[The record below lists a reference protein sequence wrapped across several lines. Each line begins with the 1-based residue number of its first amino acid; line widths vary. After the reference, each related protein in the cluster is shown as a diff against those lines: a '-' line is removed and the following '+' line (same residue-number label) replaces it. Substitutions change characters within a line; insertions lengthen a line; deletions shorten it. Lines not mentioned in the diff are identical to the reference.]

1 MHINAD
7 FTKPARVDAAAMPWL
22 ASPMRGVERRMLDRV
37 GDEVA
42 RATSLVRYAP
52 GSYFSPHNH
61 DGGEEF
67 LVLDGVFSDEHGDYG
82 AGYYVRNP
90 QGSSH
95 KPFSKDGCVI
105 FVKLWQMD
113 AADQDFIRIDTAKA
127 DFAAADRD
135 GVRRLSLHAFGG
147 VETAIEIWPGGTSS
161 ARDWPGGAEILILDG
176 DLQDPISTPLT
187 ALGWLRYPAGAAL
200 KLRSA
205 HGARVFIKT
214 GHLAK
219 AQSAP
224 GGHAA

>member
-22 ASPMRGVERRMLDRV
+22 ASPMQGVERRMLDRV

-52 GSYFSPHNH
+52 GSYFSPHHH

-82 AGYYVRNP
+82 PGYYVRNP

-113 AADQDFIRIDTAKA
+113 AADQNFVRIDTAKA
-127 DFAAADRD
+127 DFGAADRD
-135 GVRRLSLHAFGG
+135 GVRRLALHAFGG
-147 VETAIEIWPGGTSS
+147 VETAIEIWPAGTES
-161 ARDWPGGAEILILDG
+161 ARVWPGGAEILVLEG
-176 DLQDPISTPLT
+176 GLQADADRPLS
-187 ALGWLRYPAGAAL
+187 ALGWLRYPAGAAAT
-200 KLRSA
+200 LRCSD
-205 HGARVFIKT
+205 GARLFVKT

-219 AQSAP
+219 AQAAP
-224 GGHAA
+224 GGSAA